1 MSKQRCQI
9 VVVKRYS
16 SIAMESI
23 DEAFINV
30 FGKCNKSIRSRSTH
44 ENIIITFYLD
54 GKNID
59 RSKIKLF
66 VKFLESNGF
75 IKLYSSLYSE
85 SEMVDVIDTRFF
97 SFNLNL
103 KHFSDIKDLLV
114 SKIEAA
120 LGKKLKVYK
129 DDIYYFD
136 LTKSQIKSRKLVRL
150 IDELLENPAI
160 NILIC
165 L

>member
-16 SIAMESI
+16 SIATDSV
-23 DEAFINV
+23 DEEFTSF
-30 FGKCNKSIRSRSTH
+30 FGKCSKSIRSRSTRDNTLVTYFL
-44 ENIIITFYLD
+44 E

-59 RSKIKLF
+59 RSKINKF

-75 IKLYSSLYSE
+75 IKLYTSLYSE
-85 SEMVDVIDTRFF
+85 SEMMDVIDARFF

-103 KHFSDIKDLLV
+103 KHFSDIKDLLI
-114 SKIEAA
+114 SKIETA
-120 LGKKLKVYK
+120 LGKKLMVYK

-136 LTKSQIKSRKLVRL
+136 LSKSQIKSRKKVRL